1 MLTTLLEQNHA
12 WSERMRA
19 ADPLFFSRLAGQQ
32 APPYLWIGCSD
43 SRVPAN
49 QIVDLAPG
57 ELFVHRNVGNV
68 VVHSDL
74 NCLSV
79 IQFAIDLLRVRHVLV
94 VGHYECSAIEAALSN
109 RRVGLAENWLRHIQ
123 DVHAEHRACFDDIDD
138 DVQRR
143 KLLCELN
150 VIEQAVH
157 VCQTAAV
164 GDAWQRGQELI
175 VHAWIYGL
183 KDGLLRDL
191 GFTVASMDE
200 LAGAHAGAIRA
211 LTGPRMR
218 QEDLALDAGS

>member
-94 VGHYECSAIEAALSN
+94 VGHYECSAIEAALSK

-143 KLLCELN
+143 QLLCELN

-164 GDAWQRGQELI
+164 GDAWQRGQELV

-200 LAGAHAGAIRA
+200 LADAHASAIRA
-211 LTGPRMR
+211 LTGGRVR
-218 QEDLALDAGS
+218 REDRAPDA